1 MAADVQPSFVPRSKV
16 RFAGVSVNSSS
27 RGNTECDVI
36 DEDLHSLTSALS
48 ELEKDFQD
56 EEKNEGQNEEDISAA
71 GREQLSSDG
80 GLVHDEEKAGR
91 ESVVAPV
98 SEDTSGRTLVQT
110 VIPYGFQ
117 HRQMYEHNKKLTDVI
132 DVTFNGRLQMF
143 SILDTRGITCWY
155 SDVIVGHP
163 VVRSLHYP
171 KYMFNVIKKITFSK
185 KYNVYFTLGKD
196 FSLKVY
202 NKNFDETCSV
212 ENHDLKSV
220 LFMLWNPGRDELI
233 TGGVGGTKVWQFTK
247 RLEMMA
253 DIRPMSNYRLVL
265 KHEWPNVGGSWA
277 RYVQLDL
284 NMQHL
289 YCCTETDLYCYS
301 TEGQQLYKILRAHK
315 TFITGCQ
322 FSQHAKLLVTSSHDF
337 EVKVWS
343 IKGGL
348 VHVFRGHSRGVT
360 QLVLHP
366 ATSALVLTSSLDGT
380 VKIWSLDTMDI
391 VYSVSLHKEGIQ
403 WMGLTNDNL
412 LYCASPR
419 RISTWYLNHVVDFWA
434 HARCRARSLTVVP
447 ATGKSKRVMLVGDDS
462 SVRLFSRKERKNL
475 STVLPPPS
483 ISPFQQVECVAYNR
497 THNMAFLL
505 INPWEIWAY
514 TTKSDPACRHCV
526 WDTVEIQ
533 EDYVSRAKEA
543 AADIEKRQLRPSNR
557 AALRKLQQTEK
568 ATYNGWGHQDV
579 VPCTSLGTLQV
590 GVEYWTENGRCC
602 PRAKAFLLMGMQDGR
617 VLFMDVQQPGAKH
630 LELQANKDAIIE
642 VYHDTEHNCL
652 VTRTRQQDTDVLQFF
667 SLPELTLIHMA
678 KIGTD
683 VVAYA
688 RIGSSLLCG
697 CSSGQLDL
705 ITLTEHE
712 EETTTPEEGDNESQT
727 SSEGSESRR
736 LKAEHSSAVLSVDA
750 CHNMGIFCTCSGD
763 GAVKIWDSQKVLV
776 TEITLDDSLSCACF
790 LNNRADLL
798 VAYKHHIF
806 TIPHRKVCPSLTV
819 PEVREEDLET
829 ESLIYEDPSMLYDGD
844 DELTEPTNLNTYL
857 VPFENLQ
864 GKMNRPQTG
873 RYSST
878 EVESVSSDLSLAPTE
893 MYMSPCSTP
902 RAWSEIDLVLSADV
916 STQDL
921 KDKERALS
929 QTGYHQSE
937 DSRPGTASK
946 EFNFP
951 RYGKSPGPSPP
962 GTPDKSKK
970 ELTEAEKERIQ
981 QVLQKWVTPQD
992 EPDDV
997 SVSYE
1002 DFMMQTE
1009 EEPQPKPKKKQT
1021 AKLKA
1026 KAKSKD
1032 PPLKLSEA
1040 EDGESKFKQAS
1051 KIDIKSIMKTD
1062 KKPKSAPGG
1071 RSSLDAAEKLSQQVE
1086 QETRPRSTATGRKKI
1101 VKKERK
1107 AQERKTSRRGK
1118 SAVQQVED
1126 SRPAS
1131 AHTEEEEEMD
1141 DAKEEEKDEADEEA
1155 VQVPSEAD
1163 SEGVSDTL
1171 DPQVPPGTPA
1181 APATPVRSSSPTS
1194 SDATQTSGLPV
1205 AAPSEA
1211 SLSDG
1216 AQPASEL
1223 VQSKPSSAST
1233 RRSLHSEEGGTM
1245 IDEGEDFLGF
1255 LEQEKYSANM
1265 SEADLS
1271 RRPSVSASMASLKS
1285 EGGSAVEDM
1294 YQAPASKI
1302 IISSKQGTV
1311 ESVRPQTSSED
1322 ITSPSPGP
1330 ESDHDEGSTARP
1342 NTAASGFHVSFKSAS
1357 PDLSEGR
1364 VLIDYR
1370 ELPRNDGL
1378 KFDDNWQDRA
1388 IERYQLLKLQKQQRM
1403 EAAKER
1409 RAVLE
1414 LRQWHKRRSLLGH
1427 HDCHGEEF
1435 EGHGYVSKS
1444 DSSLHILPRPQTAA
1458 AFMDPISRMSGEV
1471 RPDVSQVAPPTQ
1483 QPRKPVHKEGL
1494 GLERPFRISMRPQSG
1509 KSYVR
1514 KEDVFE
1520 TENRSASE
1528 PLLIRRPRS
1537 SKSIPSKC
1545 NRFVLLSTG
1554 NTPDVPKPEP
1564 TPLEARLL
1572 AQRFPQR
1579 TLPIQPRTPPIIRRK
1594 TTPASTYASRRNS
1607 VPGYATLHS

>member
-1 MAADVQPSFVPRSKV
+1 MAADVQPALASRSKV
-16 RFAGVSVNSSS
+16 RFEGVSVHSIDS
-27 RGNTECDVI
+27 TEYNVTDS
-36 DEDLHSLTSALS
+36 DLDSVKSALS
-48 ELEKDFQD
+48 EPEKEFHDNKS
-56 EEKNEGQNEEDISAA
+56 KNEDSNDELQDISAA
-71 GREQLSSDG
+71 ERDLQLSEDIKGRE
-80 GLVHDEEKAGR
+80 AM
-91 ESVVAPV
+91 V
-98 SEDTSGRTLVQT
+98 SPEDTSGRTLVQT
-110 VIPYGFQ
+110 SIPYGFQ

-132 DVTFNGRLQMF
+132 DVTFNGRLRMF

-233 TGGVGGTKVWQFTK
+233 TGGVGGTKVWEFTK
-247 RLEMMA
+247 RLEIMA

-301 TEGQQLYKILRAHK
+301 TEGQLLYKILRAHK

-380 VKIWSLDTMDI
+380 VKMWSLDTMDI
-391 VYSVSLHKEGIQ
+391 IYSLSLHKEGIQ

-419 RISTWYLNHVVDFWA
+419 RISTWFLNHVVDFWA

-497 THNMAFLL
+497 TYNMAFLL

-514 TTKSDPACRHCV
+514 TTKSDPACRHLV
-526 WDTVEIQ
+526 WNIAEIQ
-533 EDYVSRAKEA
+533 EEYVTRAKEA

-568 ATYNGWGHQDV
+568 ATYNGCGHQDV

-602 PRAKAFLLMGMQDGR
+602 PRASAFLLMGMQDGR
-617 VLFMDVQQPGAKH
+617 VLFMDVQEPGVKH

-642 VYHDTEHNCL
+642 VYHDTEHQCL
-652 VTRTRQQDTDVLQFF
+652 VTRTRQQDWDVLQFF
-667 SLPELTLIHMA
+667 SLPELSLLHITR
-678 KIGTD
+678 IGSD
-683 VVAYA
+683 VVAHA

-705 ITLTEHE
+705 ITLTEHKE
-712 EETTTPEEGDNESQT
+712 EAATEEEGDTESQA

-736 LKAEHSSAVLSVDA
+736 MKAEHSSAVLSVDT
-750 CHNMGIFCTCSGD
+750 CHNMGLFCTCSGD
-763 GAVKIWDSQKVLV
+763 GAVKIWDTQKVLV
-776 TEITLDDSLSCACF
+776 TEILLDDSLSCACF
-790 LNNRADLL
+790 LNNRADVL

-806 TIPHRKVCPSLTV
+806 IIPHKKVCPSLTV

-844 DELTEPTNLNTYL
+844 DDLAEPTNLNTYL

-864 GKMNRPQTG
+864 GKMNRPLTG
-873 RYSST
+873 RHSPT
-878 EVESVSSDLSLAPTE
+878 EVSSVSSDLSLAPTDT
-893 MYMSPCSTP
+893 YMSPCSTP
-902 RAWSEIDLVLSADV
+902 RAWSEIDLVL
-916 STQDL
+916 
-921 KDKERALS
+921 
-929 QTGYHQSE
+929 
-937 DSRPGTASK
+937 RPGTGTK

-951 RYGKSPGPSPP
+951 RYGQSPGPSPP
-962 GTPDKSKK
+962 GTPVKHK
-970 ELTEAEKERIQ
+970 EQEMTEAQKERIQ
-981 QVLQKWVTPQD
+981 EVLQKWVSQTD
-992 EPDDV
+992 EPEEE

-1009 EEPQPKPKKKQT
+1009 EEPKPKPAKKQ
-1021 AKLKA
+1021 AQKGKA
-1026 KAKSKD
+1026 KAKAK
-1032 PPLKLSEA
+1032 EA
-1040 EDGESKFKQAS
+1040 PVKKFDDFDEGESKFKQAS
-1051 KIDIKSIMKTD
+1051 KIDIKSIMKTE
-1062 KKPKSAPGG
+1062 KIISGHSGETGSAGRAGNTPKVNCNFPQEDNQEREKGTRTPGFQ
-1071 RSSLDAAEKLSQQVE
+1071 EKVCC
-1086 QETRPRSTATGRKKI
+1086 TGR
-1101 VKKERK
+1101 
-1107 AQERKTSRRGK
+1107 G
-1118 SAVQQVED
+1118 QQ
-1126 SRPAS
+1126 
-1131 AHTEEEEEMD
+1131 TC
-1141 DAKEEEKDEADEEA
+1141 
-1155 VQVPSEAD
+1155 VPSEAE
-1163 SEGVSDTL
+1163 SEAGVSDAP

-1181 APATPVRSSSPTS
+1181 APATPVRSSSPTC
-1194 SDATQTSGLPV
+1194 SDATQTPAA
-1205 AAPSEA
+1205 AAPSEH

-1216 AQPASEL
+1216 DL
-1223 VQSKPSSAST
+1223 VQSKPSSAAST
-1233 RRSLHSEEGGTM
+1233 RKSVHSEEAGGT
-1245 IDEGEDFLGF
+1245 IFGEGEDLLGL
-1255 LEQEKYSANM
+1255 LEQEKFSANL

-1271 RRPSVSASMASLKS
+1271 RRPSAAASMVSLKS
-1285 EGGSAVEDM
+1285 EGESAATEDM
-1294 YQAPASKI
+1294 YQAPASRI
-1302 IISSKQGTV
+1302 VISSKQGTV
-1311 ESVRPQTSSED
+1311 ESVLPQASSED
-1322 ITSPSPGP
+1322 IAAAAPPA
-1330 ESDHDEGSTARP
+1330 ESDQEEGSTARP
-1342 NTAASGFHVSFKSAS
+1342 NTAASGIHVSFKSAS
-1357 PDLSEGR
+1357 PDPSEGR

-1370 ELPRNDGL
+1370 ELPKNDGL
-1378 KFDDNWQDRA
+1378 KFDDHWQDRA

-1427 HDCHGEEF
+1427 HDCHGEGF
-1435 EGHGYVSKS
+1435 DGGYVSKS
-1444 DSSLHILPRPQTAA
+1444 DSSLHILPRPQTTATSV
-1458 AFMDPISRMSGEV
+1458 DPACFSRLSGDV
-1471 RPDVSQVAPPTQ
+1471 RQDTSQVSPPPQ

-1514 KEDVFE
+1514 REDVFE
-1520 TENRSASE
+1520 TENRSSSE

-1572 AQRFPQR
+1572 AQRFPHAQQR
-1579 TLPIQPRTPPIIRRK
+1579 TLVSQPRTPPIPRRK
-1594 TTPASTYASRRNS
+1594 TTPASTYGSRRNS
-1607 VPGYATLHS
+1607 VPSYATLHS

>member
-1 MAADVQPSFVPRSKV
+1 MAADVQPRSLVSRSKV
-16 RFAGVSVNSSS
+16 RFEGVSVHSIDS
-27 RGNTECDVI
+27 TEYNVTDN
-36 DEDLHSLTSALS
+36 DLDSVKSALS
-48 ELEKDFQD
+48 EPEKEFDD
-56 EEKNEGQNEEDISAA
+56 NKSKNEDSNDELQDISPAERDVHLSEDIKGFENHKEKT
-71 GREQLSSDG
+71 GRE
-80 GLVHDEEKAGR
+80 AM
-91 ESVVAPV
+91 V
-98 SEDTSGRTLVQT
+98 SPEDTSGRILVQT
-110 VIPYGFQ
+110 SIPYGFQ

-132 DVTFNGRLQMF
+132 DVTFNGRLRMF

-233 TGGVGGTKVWQFTK
+233 TGGVGGTKVWEFTK
-247 RLEMMA
+247 RLEIMA

-301 TEGQQLYKILRAHK
+301 TEGQLLYKILRAHK

-380 VKIWSLDTMDI
+380 VKMWSLDTMDI
-391 VYSVSLHKEGIQ
+391 IYSLSLHKEGIQ

-419 RISTWYLNHVVDFWA
+419 RISTWFLNHVVDFWA
-434 HARCRARSLTVVP
+434 HARCRACSLTVVP

-514 TTKSDPACRHCV
+514 TTKSDPACRHLV
-526 WDTVEIQ
+526 WDIAEIQ
-533 EDYVSRAKEA
+533 EEYVTKAKEA

-602 PRAKAFLLMGMQDGR
+602 PRASAFLLMGMQDGR
-617 VLFMDVQQPGAKH
+617 VLFMDVQEPGVKH

-642 VYHDTEHNCL
+642 VYHDTEHQCL
-652 VTRTRQQDTDVLQFF
+652 VTRTRQQDWDVLQFF
-667 SLPELTLIHMA
+667 SLPELSLLHLTR
-678 KIGTD
+678 IGSD
-683 VVAYA
+683 VVAHA

-705 ITLTEHE
+705 ITLTEHRE
-712 EETTTPEEGDNESQT
+712 EVTTDEEGDTESQA

-736 LKAEHSSAVLSVDA
+736 MKAEHSSAVLSVDA
-750 CHNMGIFCTCSGD
+750 CHNMGLFCTCSGD
-763 GAVKIWDSQKVLV
+763 GAVKIWDTQKVLV
-776 TEITLDDSLSCACF
+776 TEILLDNSLSCACF
-790 LNNRADLL
+790 LNNRADVL

-806 TIPHRKVCPSLTV
+806 IIPHKKVCPSLTV
-819 PEVREEDLET
+819 PEIREEDLET

-844 DELTEPTNLNTYL
+844 DDLAEPTNLNTYL

-864 GKMNRPQTG
+864 GKMNRPLTG
-873 RYSST
+873 RHSPT
-878 EVESVSSDLSLAPTE
+878 EVSSVSSDLSLAPTDT
-893 MYMSPCSTP
+893 YMSPCSTP

-929 QTGYHQSE
+929 QTGFHRPN
-937 DSRPGTASK
+937 DSRPSTGTK

-951 RYGKSPGPSPP
+951 RYGQSPGPSPP
-962 GTPDKSKK
+962 GTPVKHK
-970 ELTEAEKERIQ
+970 EQEMTEAQKERIQ
-981 QVLQKWVTPQD
+981 EVLQKWVSQTD
-992 EPDDV
+992 EPEEE

-1009 EEPQPKPKKKQT
+1009 EEPKPKPAKKQ
-1021 AKLKA
+1021 AQKGKA
-1026 KAKSKD
+1026 KAKAKE
-1032 PPLKLSEA
+1032 PPVKKFDDFDE
-1040 EDGESKFKQAS
+1040 GESKFKQAS
-1051 KIDIKSIMKTD
+1051 KIDIKSIMKTE

-1071 RSSLDAAEKLSQQVE
+1071 RSSLDTAEKLGQQVE
-1086 QETRPRSTATGRKKI
+1086 QETRPRSTATSRKKI
-1101 VKKERK
+1101 TKKERK
-1107 AQERKTSRRGK
+1107 VQERRVSRRK
-1118 SAVQQVED
+1118 SAAQAED

-1131 AHTEEEEEMD
+1131 AHTEQEEEEEAGEGQEEERD
-1141 DAKEEEKDEADEEA
+1141 DAEDEESA
-1155 VQVPSEAD
+1155 QVPSEAE
-1163 SEGVSDTL
+1163 SEVGVSDTP

-1181 APATPVRSSSPTS
+1181 APATPVRSSSPNC
-1194 SDATQTSGLPV
+1194 SDATQTPAA

-1216 AQPASEL
+1216 IRP
-1223 VQSKPSSAST
+1223 
-1233 RRSLHSEEGGTM
+1233 
-1245 IDEGEDFLGF
+1245 
-1255 LEQEKYSANM
+1255 

-1271 RRPSVSASMASLKS
+1271 RRPSAAASMVSLKS
-1285 EGGSAVEDM
+1285 EGESAATEDM
-1294 YQAPASKI
+1294 YQAPASRI
-1302 IISSKQGTV
+1302 VISSKQGTV
-1311 ESVRPQTSSED
+1311 ESVRPQSSTED
-1322 ITSPSPGP
+1322 IAAAATPQP
-1330 ESDHDEGSTARP
+1330 ESDQDEGSTARP
-1342 NTAASGFHVSFKSAS
+1342 NTAASGIHVSFKSAS
-1357 PDLSEGR
+1357 PDPSEGR

-1370 ELPRNDGL
+1370 ELPKNDGL
-1378 KFDDNWQDRA
+1378 KFDDHWQDRA

-1427 HDCHGEEF
+1427 HDCHGEGF
-1435 EGHGYVSKS
+1435 DGGYASKS
-1444 DSSLHILPRPQTAA
+1444 DSSLHILPRPQTTATSV
-1458 AFMDPISRMSGEV
+1458 DPACFSRLSGDV
-1471 RPDVSQVAPPTQ
+1471 RADTSQVSPPPP

-1514 KEDVFE
+1514 REDVFE
-1520 TENRSASE
+1520 TENRSSSE

-1572 AQRFPQR
+1572 AQRFPHAQQR
-1579 TLPIQPRTPPIIRRK
+1579 TLVSQPRTPPIPRRK
-1594 TTPASTYASRRNS
+1594 TTPASTYGSRRNS
-1607 VPGYATLHS
+1607 VPSYATLHS

>member
-1 MAADVQPSFVPRSKV
+1 MAADVQPPFASRSKV
-16 RFAGVSVNSSS
+16 RFEGLSVHSSS
-27 RGNTECDVI
+27 RENTECNVI
-36 DEDLHSLTSALS
+36 DSDLDSLTSALS
-48 ELEKDFQD
+48 ELEKEFHD
-56 EEKNEGQNEEDISAA
+56 EKKNEEDISAVE
-71 GREQLSSDG
+71 REQVSSDK
-80 GLVHDEEKAGR
+80 GLVQEEENTGR
-91 ESVVAPV
+91 QLVVTPV
-98 SEDTSGRTLVQT
+98 SEGTTGRTLVQT
-110 VIPYGFQ
+110 AIPYGFQ

-132 DVTFNGRLQMF
+132 DVAFNGRLRMF

-171 KYMFNVIKKITFSK
+171 KYMFNVIKKIAFSK

-202 NKNFDETCSV
+202 NKNFDETCKV

-301 TEGQQLYKILRAHK
+301 TEGQLLYKILRAHK

-348 VHVFRGHSRGVT
+348 VHVFRGHSRSVT

-380 VKIWSLDTMDI
+380 VKMWSLDTMDI
-391 VYSVSLHKEGIQ
+391 VYSLSLHKEGIQ

-483 ISPFQQVECVAYNR
+483 ISPFQQVECVAYSR

-514 TTKSDPACRHCV
+514 TTKSDPACRHLV
-526 WDTVEIQ
+526 WDIAEIQ
-533 EDYVSRAKEA
+533 EEYVTKAKEA

-579 VPCTSLGTLQV
+579 VPCTSLGTLQA

-602 PRAKAFLLMGMQDGR
+602 PRAEAFLLMGMQDGR
-617 VLFMDVQQPGAKH
+617 VLFMDVLQPGVKH
-630 LELQANKDAIIE
+630 LELQANKDE
-642 VYHDTEHNCL
+642 
-652 VTRTRQQDTDVLQFF
+652 
-667 SLPELTLIHMA
+667 
-678 KIGTD
+678 
-683 VVAYA
+683 
-688 RIGSSLLCG
+688 GSSLLCG

-705 ITLTEHE
+705 ITLTEHNE
-712 EETTTPEEGDNESQT
+712 ESTILEE
-727 SSEGSESRR
+727 
-736 LKAEHSSAVLSVDA
+736 
-750 CHNMGIFCTCSGD
+750 
-763 GAVKIWDSQKVLV
+763 
-776 TEITLDDSLSCACF
+776 
-790 LNNRADLL
+790 
-798 VAYKHHIF
+798 
-806 TIPHRKVCPSLTV
+806 VCPSLTV

-844 DELTEPTNLNTYL
+844 DELAEPTNLNTYL

-864 GKMNRPQTG
+864 GKMNRPLTG
-873 RYSST
+873 KYSMT
-878 EVESVSSDLSLAPTE
+878 ELESVSSDLSLAPTE
-893 MYMSPCSTP
+893 TYLSPCSTP

-929 QTGYHQSE
+929 QTGFHRSN
-937 DSRPGTASK
+937 DSRPETATK

-962 GTPDKSKK
+962 GTPVKSKDK
-970 ELTEAEKERIQ
+970 DMTEEQKERIQ
-981 QVLQKWVTPQD
+981 QVLQKWVSQTD
-992 EPDDV
+992 EPDDE

-1009 EEPQPKPKKKQT
+1009 EEPLPKPKKKQP
-1021 AKLKA
+1021 AKSKA

-1032 PPLKLSEA
+1032 PPIKFDEV
-1040 EDGESKFKQAS
+1040 EDGESRFKQAS
-1051 KIDIKSIMKTD
+1051 KIDIKSIMKTG

-1071 RSSLDAAEKLSQQVE
+1071 RSSLDAAKKLGQQVE
-1086 QETRPRSTATGRKKI
+1086 QETRPRSTATGKKKI

-1107 AQERKTSRRGK
+1107 AQERKTSKRGK
-1118 SAVQQVED
+1118 SALQVED
-1126 SRPAS
+1126 SRPPS
-1131 AHTEEEEEMD
+1131 AHTEQEEEEEMD
-1141 DAKEEEKDEADEEA
+1141 DAEEEEKDDTNEES
-1155 VQVPSEAD
+1155 VQEPSEAG

-1171 DPQVPPGTPA
+1171 EPQVPPGTPA
-1181 APATPVRSSSPTS
+1181 APATPVRSSSPTC
-1194 SDATQTSGLPV
+1194 SDATQTGGFPV
-1205 AAPSEA
+1205 APTSEG

-1216 AQPASEL
+1216 VP
-1223 VQSKPSSAST
+1223 P
-1233 RRSLHSEEGGTM
+1233 
-1245 IDEGEDFLGF
+1245 
-1255 LEQEKYSANM
+1255 

-1271 RRPSVSASMASLKS
+1271 RRPSVTASMVSLKS
-1285 EGGSAVEDM
+1285 EGESAAEDM
-1294 YQAPASKI
+1294 YQAPASRI
-1302 IISSKQGTV
+1302 VISSKQGTV
-1311 ESVRPQTSSED
+1311 ESVRPQSSSED
-1322 ITSPSPGP
+1322 VTSPSPGP
-1330 ESDHDEGSTARP
+1330 ESDYDEGSTARP
-1342 NTAASGFHVSFKSAS
+1342 NTATSGFHVSFKSAS

-1370 ELPRNDGL
+1370 ELPKNDGL
-1378 KFDDNWQDRA
+1378 KFDDHWQDRA

-1427 HDCHGEEF
+1427 HDCHGE
-1435 EGHGYVSKS
+1435 GVDGGYVSKS

-1458 AFMDPISRMSGEV
+1458 ASMDPVSRLSGEI
-1471 RPDVSQVAPPTQ
+1471 RPDVSQVSPPTQ
-1483 QPRKPVHKEGL
+1483 QPRRPVHKEGL

-1520 TENRSASE
+1520 TENRSTSE

-1554 NTPDVPKPEP
+1554 NTPDTPKPEP

-1579 TLPIQPRTPPIIRRK
+1579 TLPMQPRTPPIPRRK

-1607 VPGYATLHS
+1607 VPSYATLHS

>member
-1 MAADVQPSFVPRSKV
+1 MAADVQPPFASRSKV
-16 RFAGVSVNSSS
+16 RFEGLSVHSSS
-27 RGNTECDVI
+27 RENTECNVI
-36 DEDLHSLTSALS
+36 DSDLDSLTSALS
-48 ELEKDFQD
+48 ELEKEFHD
-56 EEKNEGQNEEDISAA
+56 EEKSEEDISAVERKQVSSNKGLVQEEDNT
-71 GREQLSSDG
+71 GRE
-80 GLVHDEEKAGR
+80 LV
-91 ESVVAPV
+91 VTPV
-98 SEDTSGRTLVQT
+98 SEGNTGRTLVQT

-132 DVTFNGRLQMF
+132 DVAFNGRLRMF

-171 KYMFNVIKKITFSK
+171 KYMFNVIKKIAFSK

-202 NKNFDETCSV
+202 NKNFDETCKV

-301 TEGQQLYKILRAHK
+301 TEGQLLYKILRAHK

-380 VKIWSLDTMDI
+380 VKMWSLDTMDI
-391 VYSVSLHKEGIQ
+391 VYSLSLHKEGIQ

-483 ISPFQQVECVAYNR
+483 ISPFQQVECVAYSR
-497 THNMAFLL
+497 IHNMAFLL

-514 TTKSDPACRHCV
+514 TTKSDPACRHLV
-526 WDTVEIQ
+526 WDIAEIQ
-533 EDYVSRAKEA
+533 EEYVTKAKEA

-579 VPCTSLGTLQV
+579 VPCTSLGTLQA

-602 PRAKAFLLMGMQDGR
+602 PRAEAFLLMGMQDGR
-617 VLFMDVQQPGAKH
+617 VLFMDVLQPGVKH
-630 LELQANKDAIIE
+630 LELQANKDEIIE

-652 VTRTRQQDTDVLQFF
+652 VTRTRQQDTDILQFF
-667 SLPELTLIHMA
+667 CLPELSLIHMA

-683 VVAYA
+683 VISYA

-705 ITLTEHE
+705 ITLTEHNE
-712 EETTTPEEGDNESQT
+712 ESTILEEGDNESQT

-763 GAVKIWDSQKVLV
+763 GAVKIWDTQKVLV
-776 TEITLDDSLSCACF
+776 TEIMLDDSLSCACF

-806 TIPHRKVCPSLTV
+806 TIPQRKVCPSLTV

-844 DELTEPTNLNTYL
+844 DELAEPTNLNTYL

-864 GKMNRPQTG
+864 GKMNRPLTG
-873 RYSST
+873 KYSMT
-878 EVESVSSDLSLAPTE
+878 ELESVSSDLSLAPTE
-893 MYMSPCSTP
+893 TYLSPCSTP

-929 QTGYHQSE
+929 QTGFHRSN
-937 DSRPGTASK
+937 DSRPETATK

-962 GTPDKSKK
+962 GTPVKSKEK
-970 ELTEAEKERIQ
+970 DMTEEQKERIQ
-981 QVLQKWVTPQD
+981 QVLQKWVSQTD
-992 EPDDV
+992 EPDDE

-1009 EEPQPKPKKKQT
+1009 EEPLPKPKKKQPT
-1021 AKLKA
+1021 KSKA

-1032 PPLKLSEA
+1032 PPIKFDEV
-1040 EDGESKFKQAS
+1040 EDGESRFKQAS
-1051 KIDIKSIMKTD
+1051 KIDIKSIMKTG

-1071 RSSLDAAEKLSQQVE
+1071 RSSLDAAEKLGQQVE
-1086 QETRPRSTATGRKKI
+1086 QETRPRSTATGKKKI

-1107 AQERKTSRRGK
+1107 AQERKTSKRGK
-1118 SAVQQVED
+1118 PAVQVED

-1131 AHTEEEEEMD
+1131 AHTDKEEEEEME
-1141 DAKEEEKDEADEEA
+1141 DAEEKEDDADEES
-1155 VQVPSEAD
+1155 VQEPSEAG

-1171 DPQVPPGTPA
+1171 EPQVPPGTPA
-1181 APATPVRSSSPTS
+1181 APATPVRSSSPTC
-1194 SDATQTSGLPV
+1194 SDATQTGGLPV
-1205 AAPSEA
+1205 APPSEA

-1216 AQPASEL
+1216 VQPASDL

-1233 RRSLHSEEGGTM
+1233 RKSFHSEEGDTT
-1245 IDEGEDFLGF
+1245 IGEVGDFLGL
-1255 LEQEKYSANM
+1255 LEQEKFSANM

-1271 RRPSVSASMASLKS
+1271 RRPSVTASMLSLKS
-1285 EGGSAVEDM
+1285 EGESAAEDM

-1302 IISSKQGTV
+1302 VISSKQGTV
-1311 ESVRPQTSSED
+1311 ESVRPQSSSED
-1322 ITSPSPGP
+1322 IVSPSPGP
-1330 ESDHDEGSTARP
+1330 ESDYDEGSTARP
-1342 NTAASGFHVSFKSAS
+1342 NTATSGFHVSFKSAS

-1370 ELPRNDGL
+1370 ELPKNDGL
-1378 KFDDNWQDRA
+1378 KFDDHWQDRA

-1427 HDCHGEEF
+1427 HDCHGE
-1435 EGHGYVSKS
+1435 GVDGGYVSKS

-1458 AFMDPISRMSGEV
+1458 ASMDPVSRLSGEI
-1471 RPDVSQVAPPTQ
+1471 RPDVSQVSPPTQ
-1483 QPRKPVHKEGL
+1483 QPRRPVHKEGL

-1554 NTPDVPKPEP
+1554 NTPDAPKPEP

-1579 TLPIQPRTPPIIRRK
+1579 TLPMQPRTPPIPRRK

-1607 VPGYATLHS
+1607 VPSYATLHS

>member
-1 MAADVQPSFVPRSKV
+1 
-16 RFAGVSVNSSS
+16 
-27 RGNTECDVI
+27 
-36 DEDLHSLTSALS
+36 
-48 ELEKDFQD
+48 
-56 EEKNEGQNEEDISAA
+56 
-71 GREQLSSDG
+71 
-80 GLVHDEEKAGR
+80 
-91 ESVVAPV
+91 
-98 SEDTSGRTLVQT
+98 
-110 VIPYGFQ
+110 
-117 HRQMYEHNKKLTDVI
+117 MYEHNKKLTDVI
-132 DVTFNGRLQMF
+132 DVTFNGRLRMF

-247 RLEMMA
+247 RLEIMA

-301 TEGQQLYKILRAHK
+301 TEGQLLYKILRAHK

-380 VKIWSLDTMDI
+380 VKMWSLDTMDI
-391 VYSVSLHKEGIQ
+391 IYSLNLHKEGIQ

-419 RISTWYLNHVVDFWA
+419 RISTWFLNHVVDFWA

-514 TTKSDPACRHCV
+514 TTKSDPACRHLV
-526 WDTVEIQ
+526 WDIAEIQ
-533 EDYVSRAKEA
+533 EEYVTRAKEA

-602 PRAKAFLLMGMQDGR
+602 PRASAFLLMGMQDGR
-617 VLFMDVQQPGAKH
+617 VLFMDVQEPGVKH

-642 VYHDTEHNCL
+642 VYHDTEHQCL
-652 VTRTRQQDTDVLQFF
+652 VTRTRQQDWDVLQFF
-667 SLPELTLIHMA
+667 SLPELSHSFRTNFYNLQDNSQVK
-678 KIGTD
+678 KIIEVYHDTEHHSLVTRTRQQDWDVLQFFSLPELSLLHITRIGSD
-683 VVAYA
+683 VVAHA

-705 ITLTEHE
+705 ITLTEHRE
-712 EETTTPEEGDNESQT
+712 EAATEEEGDTESQA

-736 LKAEHSSAVLSVDA
+736 MKADHSSAVLSVDA
-750 CHNMGIFCTCSGD
+750 CHNMGLFCTCSGD
-763 GAVKIWDSQKVLV
+763 GAVKIWDTQKVLV
-776 TEITLDDSLSCACF
+776 TEILLDDSLSCACF
-790 LNNRADLL
+790 LNNRADVL

-806 TIPHRKVCPSLTV
+806 IIPHKKVCPSLTV
-819 PEVREEDLET
+819 PEIREEDLET

-844 DELTEPTNLNTYL
+844 DDLAEPTNLNTYL

-864 GKMNRPQTG
+864 GKMNRPLTG
-873 RYSST
+873 RHSPT
-878 EVESVSSDLSLAPTE
+878 EVSSVFSDLSLAPTDT
-893 MYMSPCSTP
+893 YMSPCSTP

-929 QTGYHQSE
+929 QTGFHRSN
-937 DSRPGTASK
+937 DSRPSTGAK

-951 RYGKSPGPSPP
+951 RYGQSPGPSPP
-962 GTPDKSKK
+962 GTPVKHK
-970 ELTEAEKERIQ
+970 EQEMTEAQKERIQ
-981 QVLQKWVTPQD
+981 EVLQKWVSQTD
-992 EPDDV
+992 EPEEE

-1009 EEPQPKPKKKQT
+1009 EEPKPKPAKKQSQ
-1021 AKLKA
+1021 KGKA
-1026 KAKSKD
+1026 KAKAK
-1032 PPLKLSEA
+1032 EA
-1040 EDGESKFKQAS
+1040 PVKKFDDFDEGESKFKQAS
-1051 KIDIKSIMKTD
+1051 KIDIKSIMKTE

-1071 RSSLDAAEKLSQQVE
+1071 RSSLDTAEKLGQQVE
-1086 QETRPRSTATGRKKI
+1086 QETRPRSTATSRKKI
-1101 VKKERK
+1101 TKKERK
-1107 AQERKTSRRGK
+1107 VQERRVSRRK
-1118 SAVQQVED
+1118 SAAQAED
-1126 SRPAS
+1126 SRPVS
-1131 AHTEEEEEMD
+1131 AHTEQGEEGEEEGQEEEEN
-1141 DAKEEEKDEADEEA
+1141 DAEDERSA
-1155 VQVPSEAD
+1155 QVPSEAD
-1163 SEGVSDTL
+1163 SRSEAGVSDAL
-1171 DPQVPPGTPA
+1171 EPQVPPGTPA
-1181 APATPVRSSSPTS
+1181 APATPVRSSSPTC
-1194 SDATQTSGLPV
+1194 SDATQTPAA

-1211 SLSDG
+1211 SISDG
-1216 AQPASEL
+1216 DL
-1223 VQSKPSSAST
+1223 VQSKPSSAAST
-1233 RRSLHSEEGGTM
+1233 RKSVHSEEAGGT
-1245 IDEGEDFLGF
+1245 IVGEGEDLLGL
-1255 LEQEKYSANM
+1255 LEQEKFSANL

-1271 RRPSVSASMASLKS
+1271 RRPSAAASMVSLKS
-1285 EGGSAVEDM
+1285 EGESAATEDM
-1294 YQAPASKI
+1294 YQAPASRI
-1302 IISSKQGTV
+1302 VISSKQGTV
-1311 ESVRPQTSSED
+1311 ESVRPQSSTED
-1322 ITSPSPGP
+1322 IAAAATPQP
-1330 ESDHDEGSTARP
+1330 ESDQDEGSTARP
-1342 NTAASGFHVSFKSAS
+1342 NTAASGIHVSFKSAS
-1357 PDLSEGR
+1357 PDPSEGR

-1370 ELPRNDGL
+1370 ELPKNDGL
-1378 KFDDNWQDRA
+1378 KFDDHWQDRA

-1427 HDCHGEEF
+1427 HDCHGEGF
-1435 EGHGYVSKS
+1435 DGGYASKS
-1444 DSSLHILPRPQTAA
+1444 DSSLHILPRPQTTATSV
-1458 AFMDPISRMSGEV
+1458 DPACFSRLSGDV
-1471 RPDVSQVAPPTQ
+1471 RADTSQVSPPPQ

-1514 KEDVFE
+1514 REDVFE
-1520 TENRSASE
+1520 TENRSSSE

-1572 AQRFPQR
+1572 AQRFPHAQQR
-1579 TLPIQPRTPPIIRRK
+1579 TLVSQPRTPPIPRRK
-1594 TTPASTYASRRNS
+1594 TTPASTYGSRRNS
-1607 VPGYATLHS
+1607 VPSYATLHS